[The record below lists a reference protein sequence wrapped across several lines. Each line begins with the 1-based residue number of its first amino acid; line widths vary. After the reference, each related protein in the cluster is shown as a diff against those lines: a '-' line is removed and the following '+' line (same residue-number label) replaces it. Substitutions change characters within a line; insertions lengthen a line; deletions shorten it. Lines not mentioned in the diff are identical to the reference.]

1 MKKGTSWYWIGILI
15 VGFGGLTACTNNEP
29 VTEAPAGSLSTD
41 LVKNPRSLEVDSA
54 SSIGQLG
61 RLVFDDTLHDFGR
74 IKAGEIVT
82 TEFTMTNTGN
92 QNIIIYDAKVGCGC
106 TVPEYP
112 DAPLKP
118 GASQVIKVRFNSEGK
133 TGYNDKTVLVHTNGA
148 PALYTLHILAEVQ

>member
-1 MKKGTSWYWIGILI
+1 MKKGISKYRIYLLA
-15 VGFGGLTACTNNEP
+15 VGLSGVMACSNTEP
-29 VTEAPAGSLSTD
+29 VTDAPVGSLSTD
-41 LVKNPRSLEVDSA
+41 LVKNPRSLKADSA
-54 SSIGQLG
+54 SLVGQLG

-82 TEFTMTNTGN
+82 TEFVMTNTG
-92 QNIIIYDAKVGCGC
+92 QQDLIIYDAKVGCGC

-133 TGYNDKTVLVHTNGA
+133 TGYNDKTVLVHTNGD
-148 PALYTLHILAEVQ
+148 PAIYTLHILAEVQ